1 MVRSKI
7 ARQRTRV
14 DVGNIVTRPQC
25 NANGVPGLAKYLM
38 QCEGLDRGR
47 C

>member
-7 ARQRTRV
+7 TSERTRV
-14 DVGNIVTRPQC
+14 AVENIVMRPQFH
-25 NANGVPGLAKYLM
+25 ANGVPGLAKYLM

-47 C
+47 F